1 MLVLYE
7 EQGMGSRGGRG
18 ETGEKKRYKK
28 NEKENSL
35 KRGDGTVGM
44 RYPRRGR
51 ARE

>member
-1 MLVLYE
+1 MKCREWEAE
-7 EQGMGSRGGRG
+7 E
-18 ETGEKKRYKK
+18 EEEKPEKKRYKK

-35 KRGDGTVGM
+35 KRGDGTGGM